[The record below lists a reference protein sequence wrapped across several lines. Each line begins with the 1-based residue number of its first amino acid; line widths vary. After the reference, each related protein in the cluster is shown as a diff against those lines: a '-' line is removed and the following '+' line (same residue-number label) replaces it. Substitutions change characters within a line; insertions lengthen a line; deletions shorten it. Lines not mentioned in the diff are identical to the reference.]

1 MNKVQEILKIQNKT
15 ESKENDEEI
24 NYYNAILEV
33 IEDVF
38 SSDNYDTSNLDNG
51 KDEIIE
57 TNKMIITFTTI
68 ENQKNKQDDN
78 VTTIDLGECE

>member
-38 SSDNYDTSNLDNG
+38 SSDNYNTSNLDNG